1 MTAFL
6 LVAIVFLVAI
16 NGFFVAAE
24 FALVSIRPDTL
35 AHGNGRLDGLVA
47 RQKGQLDAY
56 LAACQVGVTI
66 ASLALGALG
75 EPTLANLF
83 EPLVHSAVAAN
94 VAAAIGTVLAL
105 LAMTA
110 IHITVGEQAP
120 KSFAIGSPQA
130 VARVVA
136 YPLEAFYRAL
146 KPLVLLLNACANALV
161 RLVGGTPASEHG
173 HSASLS
179 EVRSLIARLGAGGS
193 VDSSDAKL
201 LRGLFTLDERRASE
215 VMTPRPRLATA
226 DESDTVAVALETAL
240 DAGASRLP
248 VLAAGNDR
256 RVIGLVN
263 TRELTVSLLEGHE
276 EDPVGSLM
284 RPPLVTPE
292 TQPLDLLLQRMQAAR
307 VQIAVVLDEYGQLV
321 GVVTIE
327 DIVEE
332 IVGEIHDEAD
342 AQDVRELSGGR
353 LVVPGDMSLSD
364 LSDRGIHLGE
374 ARSESIGGLV
384 VESLDKLADR
394 GDVVER
400 GGHRLRVLAIDGP
413 RILRILVVPPIATT
427 PVAPEPKDDSGRSD
441 T

>member
-1 MTAFL
+1 MTGIYL
-6 LVAIVFLVAI
+6 VLIVVLVAV

-24 FALVSIRPDTL
+24 FALVSIRPDALT
-35 AHGNGRLDGLVA
+35 APTGRLGGLVA
-47 RQKGQLDAY
+47 RQKDQLDAY

-75 EPTLANLF
+75 EPTLAGLI
-83 EPLVHSAVAAN
+83 EPVVHSAVAAN

-120 KSFAIGSPQA
+120 KSFAIGSPEA

-146 KPLVLLLNACANALV
+146 KPLVLMLNAAANGLV
-161 RLVGGTPASEHG
+161 RLVGGVPASEHG
-173 HSASLS
+173 HSASLT
-179 EVRSLIARLGAGGS
+179 EVRSLIARLGAGGT
-193 VDSSDAKL
+193 VGATDAKVL
-201 LRGLFTLDERRASE
+201 QGLFTLDERRASE
-215 VMTPRPRLATA
+215 VMTPRPRLATV
-226 DESDTVAVALETAL
+226 EEHDTVAVALETAL

-248 VLAAGNDR
+248 VLATGNDR
-256 RVIGLVN
+256 RVLGLVN
-263 TRELTVSLLEGHE
+263 ARELTVSLLEGRE
-276 EDPVGSLM
+276 EDRVSSLM
-284 RPPLVTPE
+284 RAPLVTPE

-321 GVVTIE
+321 GVVTVE

-342 AQDVRELSGGR
+342 AQEVRELSGGR
-353 LVVPGDMSLSD
+353 LVVPGDMYLSD
-364 LSDRGIHLGE
+364 LADRGIDLGE
-374 ARSESIGGLV
+374 ARSDSIGGLV

-394 GDVVER
+394 GDVVDR
-400 GGHRLRVLAIDGP
+400 DGYRLRVLAIDGP
-413 RILRILVVPPIATT
+413 RILRVLVVPP
-427 PVAPEPKDDSGRSD
+427 APAIPPGPDPAD
-441 T
+441 